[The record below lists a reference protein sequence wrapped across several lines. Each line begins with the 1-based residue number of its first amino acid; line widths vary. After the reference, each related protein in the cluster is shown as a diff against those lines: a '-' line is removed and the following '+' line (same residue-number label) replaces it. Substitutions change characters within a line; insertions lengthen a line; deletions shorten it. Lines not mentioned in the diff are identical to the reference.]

1 MRSAVFS
8 CLVAACAL
16 LGCHAAPPPATP
28 ASVLPLRSLKL
39 YVTGVGYFERSGRLS
54 ADGDMTLPVP
64 TAHLDDALKTLVVMG
79 EGRSAAL
86 SGLEFSSSL
95 SRGMA
100 RSLAG
105 LPASADTP
113 ITFPQLLA
121 SMKGSEVEIRFK
133 ASSQETVL
141 GRLVDVVDPEPGTEA
156 SSDETGERG
165 KRPPKPSLSLLVVTR
180 DGEFRRFDVADLA
193 GVRPTDPNLV
203 ARMSAALDA
212 LSARNTQ
219 TRRALR
225 LLAESAKP
233 ITLGYLAETP
243 IWRSTYRLVL
253 DPGTDRGFLQGWAL
267 VHNDTD
273 EPWSRVKVELVNGQP
288 DSFLF
293 PLAAPRYSRRPL
305 AEPEEKLATVPQ
317 LQDTTVDQLWGDNLE
332 EGAVGYGS
340 GVGTGGGF
348 GSGHGSL
355 GGSHSTHAPKV
366 RMGEV
371 TVGSSDSL
379 RIGNLA
385 QIAPATGVEAGALFS
400 YALARPLDLR
410 AHGSALVPFLASGVD
425 SRRLTWFGTPGE
437 RGRSGLRFVNTT
449 GQTLPAAPI
458 AIYENG
464 GFAGEA
470 GLERLKPTERAFV
483 TFGLD
488 LDVELEETKSN
499 VKEETKGV
507 YFENGVLEEDFIR
520 SGERTFELLNRA
532 RAARTAY
539 LTLEIVDN
547 AQVEGA
553 DELDY
558 DKVANKPLAVFR
570 AEPGKKVERIL
581 HIHEGLQRSS
591 HIDQLEAKRVK
602 ELAAIDSVPAAGRA
616 ILAEAAARLD
626 EAEAKAKEHE
636 ETTEA
641 VTEVEEDLKRLREH
655 LTALGD
661 KSGQGAGANPIVK
674 RILGAED
681 KLSLLRTKL
690 KSLDA
695 SAKDKRKA
703 AQATLDRLEHRPD
716 PQRGPA

>member
-1 MRSAVFS
+1 
-8 CLVAACAL
+8 
-16 LGCHAAPPPATP
+16 
-28 ASVLPLRSLKL
+28 
-39 YVTGVGYFERSGRLS
+39 
-54 ADGDMTLPVP
+54 
-64 TAHLDDALKTLVVMG
+64 
-79 EGRSAAL
+79 
-86 SGLEFSSSL
+86 
-95 SRGMA
+95 
-100 RSLAG
+100 
-105 LPASADTP
+105 
-113 ITFPQLLA
+113 
-121 SMKGSEVEIRFK
+121 
-133 ASSQETVL
+133 
-141 GRLVDVVDPEPGTEA
+141 
-156 SSDETGERG
+156 
-165 KRPPKPSLSLLVVTR
+165 
-180 DGEFRRFDVADLA
+180 
-193 GVRPTDPNLV
+193 
-203 ARMSAALDA
+203 
-212 LSARNTQ
+212 
-219 TRRALR
+219 
-225 LLAESAKP
+225 
-233 ITLGYLAETP
+233 
-243 IWRSTYRLVL
+243 
-253 DPGTDRGFLQGWAL
+253 
-267 VHNDTD
+267 
-273 EPWSRVKVELVNGQP
+273 
-288 DSFLF
+288 
-293 PLAAPRYSRRPL
+293 
-305 AEPEEKLATVPQ
+305 
-317 LQDTTVDQLWGDNLE
+317 
-332 EGAVGYGS
+332 
-340 GVGTGGGF
+340 
-348 GSGHGSL
+348 
-355 GGSHSTHAPKV
+355 
-366 RMGEV
+366 MGEV

-385 QIAPATGVEAGALFS
+385 EIAPATGVEAGALFS

-532 RAARTAY
+532 RAARTTY